1 MKFICPK
8 CNKETEIEVCMTDCI
23 VSETVKFDVDGDP
36 EYGTPKIHESLNS
49 HYQCK
54 DCGWKLPV
62 EPNRVD
68 DDALLEWLCDQPQNS
83 DRNFAEELF
92 LLIRK
97 TGHPA
102 VRFCGWTL
110 DLNEMQSY
118 PPPGLRGCCNTTYS
132 ERNLLCD
139 SDLRSICRDFTRCAI
154 ASQKFSDEPVK
165 PIIHTAS
172 DIDKLEELNE
182 FQ

>member
-8 CNKETEIEVCMTDCI
+8 CNKEAEIEVIMIDCS
-23 VSETVKFDVDGDP
+23 VTETVKFDVDGDP

-68 DDALLEWLCDQPQNS
+68 DDALLEWLRDRSQNF
-83 DRNFAEELF
+83 DWNFAEELF
-92 LLIRK
+92 RLIRK

-118 PPPGLRGCCNTTYS
+118 PPPSLRGFCNTTYS

-154 ASQKFSDEPVK
+154 ASQKFSEEPVK
-165 PIIHTAS
+165 PIIHTAP
-172 DIDKLEELNE
+172 DIDKLEESNE

>member
-23 VSETVKFDVDGDP
+23 VSETIKFDVDGDP

-68 DDALLEWLCDQPQNS
+68 DDALLEWLCDQPQNF
-83 DRNFAEELF
+83 DRDFTEELF
-92 LLIRK
+92 QIGR
-97 TGHPA
+97 A
-102 VRFCGWTL
+102 SCR
-110 DLNEMQSY
+110 E
-118 PPPGLRGCCNTTYS
+118 RG
-132 ERNLLCD
+132 
-139 SDLRSICRDFTRCAI
+139 
-154 ASQKFSDEPVK
+154 
-165 PIIHTAS
+165 
-172 DIDKLEELNE
+172 
-182 FQ
+182 

>member
-23 VSETVKFDVDGDP
+23 VSETIKFDVDGDP

-68 DDALLEWLCDQPQNS
+68 DDALLEWLRGRPQNF

-92 LLIRK
+92 RLIRK

-110 DLNEMQSY
+110 F
-118 PPPGLRGCCNTTYS
+118 
-132 ERNLLCD
+132 ERNAELSPAGFARLLQHNIF
-139 SDLRSICRDFTRCAI
+139 RT
-154 ASQKFSDEPVK
+154 
-165 PIIHTAS
+165 
-172 DIDKLEELNE
+172 
-182 FQ
+182 